1 MAKKKKTIDW
11 GAREI
16 VLRLEPSGEPRG
28 REPLEAS
35 VFPDY
40 ADNPRCR
47 FVQELC
53 GLVGS
58 PTAYIA
64 AGDGMPAV
72 PVSNWQ
78 TPGVRQRLDQVAEVV
93 ENAAN
98 TGTDVFVYGAS
109 RGKWL
114 LDVVCRDGEAER
126 LDDSPDTDSRTAT
139 VPDEEPNGVRTRF

>member
-1 MAKKKKTIDW
+1 MAKKMINW

-40 ADNPRCR
+40 ADDPCCR

-53 GLVGS
+53 GLVGG
-58 PTAYIA
+58 PTAYVA
-64 AGDGMPAV
+64 AGGGTPVV

-78 TPGVRQRLDQVAEVV
+78 TPNVRQMLGRVAEVV
-93 ENAAN
+93 ENAAR
-98 TGTDVFVYGAS
+98 TGTDVLVYGAS
-109 RGKWL
+109 REKWL
-114 LDVVCRDGEAER
+114 LEVVCRDGVAER

-139 VPDEEPNGVRTRF
+139 VPDKEPNGVRTGF

>member
-1 MAKKKKTIDW
+1 MAKKVIDW
-11 GAREI
+11 RAREI

-40 ADNPRCR
+40 ADDARCR

-53 GLVGS
+53 GLVGG
-58 PTAYIA
+58 PTACIA

-78 TPGVRQRLDQVAEVV
+78 TPNVRQRLGKVAEVV
-93 ENAAN
+93 ENAAR

-109 RGKWL
+109 RGRWL
-114 LDVVCRDGEAER
+114 LDVVCRDGGAER

-139 VPDEEPNGVRTRF
+139 VLDKEPNGVRTRF